1 MNLNQQIKQLECVT
15 LSLPKEHHSELLREI
30 WQAKEELNEGRFHE
44 MDEILSTV
52 GRRINYLIEQ

>member
-1 MNLNQQIKQLECVT
+1 MNLNQQIKQLEHAA